1 MKKIDSKT
9 KRPASKPKTAAE
21 TVRKSKNA
29 PDILQKRIDFNI
41 SLCKKS
47 NGMKINLQRAAQNV
61 VELQR
66 GLTGSRALAGNGYMQ
81 KGASLQAYLLYYWPV
96 SYAQTKAALQKAP
109 RFFERVAEISG
120 LAGTSGNAGT
130 ASKAKRRAVRV
141 LDLGSGPAPASCS
154 LADLAQGRGEQNMAF
169 EFCLCD
175 SSGDALSLGK
185 KILEAAYAKN
195 ASVETRVCNLENV
208 FQPKNG
214 APEIAGKPQIA
225 GSAQS
230 AGKPK
235 NGAAFLDGKKF
246 DFIIASHSLNEL
258 WKGQK
263 KRGEKIAAL
272 LKNLSA
278 CLDDGGLMLLME
290 PALLATSRALIE
302 ARDSLIASGLKVASP
317 CLQSASPC
325 PALENPNA
333 TCHAQFDWEMPQIVA
348 DLAALAGLNRADV
361 KMTYFVFEKAVAGS
375 FGQEG
380 DFGNGENS
388 LQDQKDGG
396 PDFGLATETGLATAP
411 SLANICA
418 LVVSEPM
425 LNKAGRVRYVL
436 CDGKARFTLS
446 AKNGDPNAAAQ
457 GFFDLKRYDK
467 IKIAGAQVRS
477 QKGEPL
483 SLGFDD
489 NTRLEFLL

>member
-21 TVRKSKNA
+21 TVRKPKNA

-96 SYAQTKAALQKAP
+96 SYAQTKAVLQKAP
-109 RFFERVAEISG
+109 SFFERVAEISG
-120 LAGTSGNAGT
+120 SAGTSGNAGT
-130 ASKAKRRAVRV
+130 ASKAKKRAIRV

-195 ASVETRVCNLENV
+195 ASVETRVCNLENL
-208 FQPKNG
+208 FQ
-214 APEIAGKPQIA
+214 
-225 GSAQS
+225 
-230 AGKPK
+230 PK

-272 LKNLSA
+272 LKNFSA

-317 CLQSASPC
+317 CFQSASPC

-333 TCHAQFDWEMPQIVA
+333 TCHAQFDWEMPKIVA

-361 KMTYFVFEKAVAGS
+361 KMTYFIFEKAVADS

-388 LQDQKDGG
+388 MQDQKV
-396 PDFGLATETGLATAP
+396 A
-411 SLANICA
+411 A

-436 CDGKARFTLS
+436 CDGKARFT
-446 AKNGDPNAAAQ
+446 
-457 GFFDLKRYDK
+457 FDLKRYDK

-483 SLGFDD
+483 SLGFDEK
-489 NTRLEFLL
+489 TRLEFLL

>member
-1 MKKIDSKT
+1 MKKIDSKP

-21 TVRKSKNA
+21 TVRKPKNA

-130 ASKAKRRAVRV
+130 ASKAKKRAVRV

-208 FQPKNG
+208 FQ
-214 APEIAGKPQIA
+214 
-225 GSAQS
+225 
-230 AGKPK
+230 PK

-361 KMTYFVFEKAVAGS
+361 KMTYFVFEKAGAGG

-388 LQDQKDGG
+388 LQDQKGGG
-396 PDFGLATETGLATAP
+396 PDFGLATVPDFSTVPSLVEAPDFCLATETG
-411 SLANICA
+411 LANICA

-483 SLGFDD
+483 SLGFDE

>member
-1 MKKIDSKT
+1 MKKFDSKT

-21 TVRKSKNA
+21 TVRKPKNA

-120 LAGTSGNAGT
+120 SAGTSGNAGT
-130 ASKAKRRAVRV
+130 ASKAKKRAVRV

-246 DFIIASHSLNEL
+246 DFIITSHSLNEL

-302 ARDSLIASGLKVASP
+302 ARDSLIVSGLKVASP

-361 KMTYFVFEKAVAGS
+361 KMTYFVFERGAS
-375 FGQEG
+375 LGQEG

-388 LQDQKDGG
+388 LQDQKGG
-396 PDFGLATETGLATAP
+396 SPDFGLATETGLATAP
-411 SLANICA
+411 GLANICA

-446 AKNGDPNAAAQ
+446 AKNGDHNAAAQ

-489 NTRLEFLL
+489 NTRLDVL

>member
-1 MKKIDSKT
+1 MKSATENNRKPKNTPKT
-9 KRPASKPKTAAE
+9 DGKPKTAPKTVRKPKTAPKTDSKPKTAPK
-21 TVRKSKNA
+21 KSA

-47 NGMKINLQRAAQNV
+47 NGMKITLQRAAQNV

-81 KGASLQAYLLYYWPV
+81 KGESLQAYLLYYWPV
-96 SYAQTKAALQKAP
+96 SYAQTKAALQKVP
-109 RFFERVAEISG
+109 RFFERVAEFS
-120 LAGTSGNAGT
+120 SQ
-130 ASKAKRRAVRV
+130 AKKRAIRV

-263 KRGEKIAAL
+263 NRGEKIAAL
-272 LKNLSA
+272 LESLA
-278 CLDDGGLMLLME
+278 GLLDDGGLMLLME

-348 DLAALAGLNRADV
+348 DLARFAGLNRADV

-388 LQDQKDGG
+388 LQDQKV
-396 PDFGLATETGLATAP
+396 A
-411 SLANICA
+411 A

-446 AKNGDPNAAAQ
+446 AKNGDHNAAAQ

-467 IKIAGAQVRS
+467 IQIAGAQVRS

>member
-1 MKKIDSKT
+1 MKKIDSKA

-21 TVRKSKNA
+21 TVRKPKNA

-120 LAGTSGNAGT
+120 SAGTSGNAGT

-272 LKNLSA
+272 LKNLSD

-361 KMTYFVFEKAVAGS
+361 KMTYFVFERGAS
-375 FGQEG
+375 LGQEG

-388 LQDQKDGG
+388 LQDQKGGG

-436 CDGKARFTLS
+436 CDGRARFTLS

>member
-1 MKKIDSKT
+1 MKSALEKI
-9 KRPASKPKTAAE
+9 RKP
-21 TVRKSKNA
+21 KNA

-120 LAGTSGNAGT
+120 SAGTSGNAGT

-214 APEIAGKPQIA
+214 APEIAGKH
-225 GSAQS
+225 
-230 AGKPK
+230 K

-388 LQDQKDGG
+388 LQDQKGGG

>member
-1 MKKIDSKT
+1 MKKIDSKP
-9 KRPASKPKTAAE
+9 KRPASKP
-21 TVRKSKNA
+21 KNA

-96 SYAQTKAALQKAP
+96 SYSQTKAALQKAP

-120 LAGTSGNAGT
+120 LAGTFGNAGT
-130 ASKAKRRAVRV
+130 ASKAKKRAVRV

-175 SSGDALSLGK
+175 SSGDALRLGK

-208 FQPKNG
+208 FQ
-214 APEIAGKPQIA
+214 
-225 GSAQS
+225 
-230 AGKPK
+230 PK

-278 CLDDGGLMLLME
+278 CLDDSGLMLLME

-302 ARDSLIASGLKVASP
+302 ARDSLIASGLKLASP

-348 DLAALAGLNRADV
+348 DLAAFAGLNRADV

-388 LQDQKDGG
+388 LQDQKGGG
-396 PDFGLATETGLATAP
+396 PDFDLATETGLATAP

-489 NTRLEFLL
+489 NTRLDVL

>member
-1 MKKIDSKT
+1 MKKT
-9 KRPASKPKTAAE
+9 NSKP
-21 TVRKSKNA
+21 KNA

-109 RFFERVAEISG
+109 RFFERVVEISG
-120 LAGTSGNAGT
+120 SAGTSGNAGT
-130 ASKAKRRAVRV
+130 ASKAKKRAIRV

-195 ASVETRVCNLENV
+195 ASVETRVCNLENI
-208 FQPKNG
+208 FQ
-214 APEIAGKPQIA
+214 
-225 GSAQS
+225 
-230 AGKPK
+230 PK

-263 KRGEKIAAL
+263 KRGEKIATL
-272 LKNLSA
+272 LKNLSD

-317 CLQSASPC
+317 CLQSESPC

-361 KMTYFVFEKAVAGS
+361 KMTYFIFERGAS
-375 FGQEG
+375 LGQEG

-388 LQDQKDGG
+388 LQDQKV
-396 PDFGLATETGLATAP
+396 A
-411 SLANICA
+411 A

-467 IKIAGAQVRS
+467 IQIAGAQIRS

-483 SLGFDD
+483 SLGFDEK
-489 NTRLEFLL
+489 TRLEFLL

>member
-21 TVRKSKNA
+21 TVRKPKNA

-41 SLCKKS
+41 SLCKKT

-120 LAGTSGNAGT
+120 SAGTFGNAGT
-130 ASKAKRRAVRV
+130 ASKAKKRAVRV

-214 APEIAGKPQIA
+214 A
-225 GSAQS
+225 
-230 AGKPK
+230 
-235 NGAAFLDGKKF
+235 AFLDGKKF
-246 DFIIASHSLNEL
+246 DFITASHSLNEL

-361 KMTYFVFEKAVAGS
+361 KMTYFVFGRNGS
-375 FGQEG
+375 QCQEVV
-380 DFGNGENS
+380 
-388 LQDQKDGG
+388 QDQKV
-396 PDFGLATETGLATAP
+396 A
-411 SLANICA
+411 A

-483 SLGFDD
+483 SLGFDE

>member
-1 MKKIDSKT
+1 MKKIDSKA

-21 TVRKSKNA
+21 TVRKPKNSS
-29 PDILQKRIDFNI
+29 DRLQKRIDFNI

-109 RFFERVAEISG
+109 SFFERVAEISG
-120 LAGTSGNAGT
+120 SAGTFGNAGT

-141 LDLGSGPAPASCS
+141 LDLGSGPSPASCS

-214 APEIAGKPQIA
+214 A
-225 GSAQS
+225 
-230 AGKPK
+230 
-235 NGAAFLDGKKF
+235 AFLDGKKF

-263 KRGEKIAAL
+263 KRGEKIAGL
-272 LKNLSA
+272 LKNLSD

-302 ARDSLIASGLKVASP
+302 ARDSLIASGLKVAAP

-325 PALENPNA
+325 P
-333 TCHAQFDWEMPQIVA
+333 
-348 DLAALAGLNRADV
+348 
-361 KMTYFVFEKAVAGS
+361 
-375 FGQEG
+375 
-380 DFGNGENS
+380 
-388 LQDQKDGG
+388 
-396 PDFGLATETGLATAP
+396 
-411 SLANICA
+411 
-418 LVVSEPM
+418 
-425 LNKAGRVRYVL
+425 
-436 CDGKARFTLS
+436 
-446 AKNGDPNAAAQ
+446 
-457 GFFDLKRYDK
+457 
-467 IKIAGAQVRS
+467 
-477 QKGEPL
+477 
-483 SLGFDD
+483 
-489 NTRLEFLL
+489 

>member
-1 MKKIDSKT
+1 MKKIDSKP

-21 TVRKSKNA
+21 TVRKPKNA

-120 LAGTSGNAGT
+120 SAGTFGNAGT
-130 ASKAKRRAVRV
+130 ASKAKKRAVRV

-208 FQPKNG
+208 FQ
-214 APEIAGKPQIA
+214 
-225 GSAQS
+225 
-230 AGKPK
+230 PK

-361 KMTYFVFEKAVAGS
+361 KMTYFVFEKAGAGS

-388 LQDQKDGG
+388 LQDQKSGG

-425 LNKAGRVRYVL
+425 LNKAGRIRYVL
-436 CDGKARFTLS
+436 CDGKSRFTLS

-483 SLGFDD
+483 SLGFDE

>member
-1 MKKIDSKT
+1 MKKT
-9 KRPASKPKTAAE
+9 NSKP
-21 TVRKSKNA
+21 KNA

-109 RFFERVAEISG
+109 RFFERVVEISG
-120 LAGTSGNAGT
+120 SAGTSGNAGT
-130 ASKAKRRAVRV
+130 ASKAKKRAIRV

-195 ASVETRVCNLENV
+195 ASVETRVCNLENI
-208 FQPKNG
+208 FQ
-214 APEIAGKPQIA
+214 
-225 GSAQS
+225 
-230 AGKPK
+230 PK

-263 KRGEKIAAL
+263 KRGKKIAAL

-317 CLQSASPC
+317 CLQSESPC

-361 KMTYFVFEKAVAGS
+361 KMTYFIFERGAS
-375 FGQEG
+375 LGQEG

-388 LQDQKDGG
+388 LQDQKV
-396 PDFGLATETGLATAP
+396 A
-411 SLANICA
+411 A

-483 SLGFDD
+483 SLGFDEK
-489 NTRLEFLL
+489 TRLEFLL

>member
-1 MKKIDSKT
+1 MKKT
-9 KRPASKPKTAAE
+9 NSKP
-21 TVRKSKNA
+21 KNA

-109 RFFERVAEISG
+109 RFFERVVEISG
-120 LAGTSGNAGT
+120 SAGTSGNAGT
-130 ASKAKRRAVRV
+130 ASKAKKRAIRV

-195 ASVETRVCNLENV
+195 ASVETRVCNLENI
-208 FQPKNG
+208 FQ
-214 APEIAGKPQIA
+214 
-225 GSAQS
+225 
-230 AGKPK
+230 PK

-263 KRGEKIAAL
+263 KRGKKIAAL
-272 LKNLSA
+272 LKNLST

-317 CLQSASPC
+317 CLQSESPC

-361 KMTYFVFEKAVAGS
+361 KMTYFIFERGAS
-375 FGQEG
+375 LGQEG

-388 LQDQKDGG
+388 LQDQKV
-396 PDFGLATETGLATAP
+396 A
-411 SLANICA
+411 A

-467 IKIAGAQVRS
+467 IQIAGAQIRS

-483 SLGFDD
+483 SLGFDEK
-489 NTRLEFLL
+489 TRLEFLL

>member
-1 MKKIDSKT
+1 MKKIDSKA

-21 TVRKSKNA
+21 TVRKPKNA

-120 LAGTSGNAGT
+120 SAGTFGNAGT
-130 ASKAKRRAVRV
+130 ASKAKKRAIRV

-195 ASVETRVCNLENV
+195 ASVETRVCNLENI

-214 APEIAGKPQIA
+214 A
-225 GSAQS
+225 
-230 AGKPK
+230 
-235 NGAAFLDGKKF
+235 AFFDGKKF

-333 TCHAQFDWEMPQIVA
+333 TCHAQFDWELPQIVA

-361 KMTYFVFEKAVAGS
+361 KMTYFVFEKAGAGS

-388 LQDQKDGG
+388 LQDQKGGG
-396 PDFGLATETGLATAP
+396 PDFGLATETG
-411 SLANICA
+411 LANICA

-446 AKNGDPNAAAQ
+446 AKNGDPNAAGQ

-477 QKGEPL
+477 QKGDLL

>member
-1 MKKIDSKT
+1 MSKT
-9 KRPASKPKTAAE
+9 DRKPE
-21 TVRKSKNA
+21 QVRKPKNA

-66 GLTGSRALAGNGYMQ
+66 GLTGSRVLAGNGYMQ

-130 ASKAKRRAVRV
+130 ASKAKKRAVRV

-154 LADLAQGRGEQNMAF
+154 LADLAQGRGEQNMNF

-195 ASVETRVCNLENV
+195 ASVETRVCNFENV
-208 FQPKNG
+208 FL
-214 APEIAGKPQIA
+214 
-225 GSAQS
+225 
-230 AGKPK
+230 PK

-272 LKNLSA
+272 LKNLST

-348 DLAALAGLNRADV
+348 DLARLAGLNRADV
-361 KMTYFVFEKAVAGS
+361 KMTYFVFESA
-375 FGQEG
+375 

-388 LQDQKDGG
+388 LQDQKSGG
-396 PDFGLATETGLATAP
+396 PDFGLATVPDFSTVP
-411 SLANICA
+411 SLANIRA

-425 LNKAGRVRYVL
+425 LNKAGRIRYVL
-436 CDGKARFTLS
+436 CDGKSRFTLS
-446 AKNGDPNAAAQ
+446 AKNGDPNAAGQ

-483 SLGFDD
+483 SLGFDEK
-489 NTRLEFLL
+489 TRLEFLL

>member
-1 MKKIDSKT
+1 MKKIDSKA

-21 TVRKSKNA
+21 TVRKPKNA

-109 RFFERVAEISG
+109 SFFERVAEISG
-120 LAGTSGNAGT
+120 SAGTSGNAGT
-130 ASKAKRRAVRV
+130 ASKAKRRAIRV

-214 APEIAGKPQIA
+214 A
-225 GSAQS
+225 
-230 AGKPK
+230 
-235 NGAAFLDGKKF
+235 AFLDGKKF

-302 ARDSLIASGLKVASP
+302 ARDALIASGLKVAAP

-333 TCHAQFDWEMPQIVA
+333 TCHAQFDWDMPQIVA

-388 LQDQKDGG
+388 LQDQKGGG

-411 SLANICA
+411 SLANIRA

-425 LNKAGRVRYVL
+425 LNKAGRIRYVL
-436 CDGKARFTLS
+436 CDGKSRFTLS

-457 GFFDLKRYDK
+457 GFFNLKRYDK
-467 IKIAGAQVRS
+467 IQIAGAQVRS

-483 SLGFDD
+483 SIGFDE

>member
-1 MKKIDSKT
+1 MKKT
-9 KRPASKPKTAAE
+9 NSKPK
-21 TVRKSKNA
+21 NA
-29 PDILQKRIDFNI
+29 SDILQKRIDFNI

-120 LAGTSGNAGT
+120 SAGTSGNAGT

-195 ASVETRVCNLENV
+195 ASVETRVCNLENI
-208 FQPKNG
+208 FQ
-214 APEIAGKPQIA
+214 
-225 GSAQS
+225 
-230 AGKPK
+230 PK

-263 KRGEKIAAL
+263 KCGEKITAL
-272 LKNLSA
+272 LKNLSDY
-278 CLDDGGLMLLME
+278 LDDGGLMLLME

-361 KMTYFVFEKAVAGS
+361 KMTYFVFGRNGS
-375 FGQEG
+375 QCQEVV
-380 DFGNGENS
+380 
-388 LQDQKDGG
+388 QDQKV
-396 PDFGLATETGLATAP
+396 A
-411 SLANICA
+411 A

-483 SLGFDD
+483 SLGFDE

>member
-1 MKKIDSKT
+1 MKKIDSKP

-21 TVRKSKNA
+21 TVRKPKNA

-130 ASKAKRRAVRV
+130 ASKAKKRAVRV

-214 APEIAGKPQIA
+214 A
-225 GSAQS
+225 
-230 AGKPK
+230 
-235 NGAAFLDGKKF
+235 AFLDGKKF

-302 ARDSLIASGLKVASP
+302 ARDALIASGLKVASP

-361 KMTYFVFEKAVAGS
+361 KMTYFVFERGVRL
-375 FGQEG
+375 GQEG

-388 LQDQKDGG
+388 LQDQKSGG
-396 PDFGLATETGLATAP
+396 PDFGLATVPDFSTAP

-446 AKNGDPNAAAQ
+446 AKNGDPNAAGQ

>member
-1 MKKIDSKT
+1 MKSAT
-9 KRPASKPKTAAE
+9 ETNRKP
-21 TVRKSKNA
+21 KNA

-96 SYAQTKAALQKAP
+96 SYAQTKAALQKTP

-120 LAGTSGNAGT
+120 AAETS
-130 ASKAKRRAVRV
+130 SKTKKRAIRV

-195 ASVETRVCNLENV
+195 ASVETNVCNLENA

-214 APEIAGKPQIA
+214 APENAGKPQIA

-375 FGQEG
+375 FCQEG
-380 DFGNGENS
+380 DFGNGDNS
-388 LQDQKDGG
+388 LQDQKSGG

-411 SLANICA
+411 GLANIRA

-483 SLGFDD
+483 SLGFDEK
-489 NTRLEFLL
+489 TRLEFL

>member
-1 MKKIDSKT
+1 MKSALEKI
-9 KRPASKPKTAAE
+9 RKP
-21 TVRKSKNA
+21 KNA

-120 LAGTSGNAGT
+120 SAGTSGNAGT

-208 FQPKNG
+208 FQ
-214 APEIAGKPQIA
+214 
-225 GSAQS
+225 
-230 AGKPK
+230 PK

-388 LQDQKDGG
+388 LQDQKGGG

-446 AKNGDPNAAAQ
+446 AKNGDHNAAAQ

>member
-1 MKKIDSKT
+1 MKKIDSKP
-9 KRPASKPKTAAE
+9 KRPDSKPKTAAE
-21 TVRKSKNA
+21 TVRKPKNA

-214 APEIAGKPQIA
+214 A
-225 GSAQS
+225 
-230 AGKPK
+230 
-235 NGAAFLDGKKF
+235 AFLGGKKF

-290 PALLATSRALIE
+290 PALLATSRVLIE
-302 ARDSLIASGLKVASP
+302 ARDTLIASGLKVASP

-375 FGQEG
+375 FSQEG

-388 LQDQKDGG
+388 LQDQKGGG
-396 PDFGLATETGLATAP
+396 PDFGLATETGLAAAP
-411 SLANICA
+411 GLANICA

-467 IKIAGAQVRS
+467 IQITGAQVRS
-477 QKGEPL
+477 KRGEPL
-483 SLGFDD
+483 SIGFDE
-489 NTRLEFLL
+489 NTRLDVL

>member
-1 MKKIDSKT
+1 MKKIDSKA

-21 TVRKSKNA
+21 TVRKPKNA

-120 LAGTSGNAGT
+120 SAGTSGNAGT

-208 FQPKNG
+208 FQ
-214 APEIAGKPQIA
+214 
-225 GSAQS
+225 
-230 AGKPK
+230 PK

-361 KMTYFVFEKAVAGS
+361 KMTYFVFGRNGS
-375 FGQEG
+375 QCQEVV
-380 DFGNGENS
+380 
-388 LQDQKDGG
+388 QDQKV
-396 PDFGLATETGLATAP
+396 A
-411 SLANICA
+411 A

-483 SLGFDD
+483 SLGFDEK
-489 NTRLEFLL
+489 TRLEFLL

>member
-1 MKKIDSKT
+1 MKKT
-9 KRPASKPKTAAE
+9 NSKP
-21 TVRKSKNA
+21 KNA

-109 RFFERVAEISG
+109 SFFERVAEFS
-120 LAGTSGNAGT
+120 SQ
-130 ASKAKRRAVRV
+130 AKRRAIRI

-195 ASVETRVCNLENV
+195 ASVETRVCNLENI
-208 FQPKNG
+208 FQ
-214 APEIAGKPQIA
+214 
-225 GSAQS
+225 
-230 AGKPK
+230 PK

-263 KRGEKIAAL
+263 KRGEKIADL
-272 LKNLSA
+272 LKNLSD

-302 ARDSLIASGLKVASP
+302 ARDSLIASGLKVAAP

-361 KMTYFVFEKAVAGS
+361 KMTYFVFER
-375 FGQEG
+375 G
-380 DFGNGENS
+380 DFGNGDNS
-388 LQDQKDGG
+388 SQAKE
-396 PDFGLATETGLATAP
+396 AA
-411 SLANICA
+411 A

-467 IKIAGAQVRS
+467 IQIAGAQVRS

-489 NTRLEFLL
+489 NTRLEFL

>member
-1 MKKIDSKT
+1 MKKT
-9 KRPASKPKTAAE
+9 NSKP
-21 TVRKSKNA
+21 KNA

-96 SYAQTKAALQKAP
+96 SYAQTKAALQKTP
-109 RFFERVAEISG
+109 RFFERVAEFS
-120 LAGTSGNAGT
+120 SQ
-130 ASKAKRRAVRV
+130 AKRRAIRI

-195 ASVETRVCNLENV
+195 ASVETRVCNLENI
-208 FQPKNG
+208 FQ
-214 APEIAGKPQIA
+214 
-225 GSAQS
+225 
-230 AGKPK
+230 PK

-263 KRGEKIAAL
+263 KRGEKIADL
-272 LKNLSA
+272 LKNLSD

-302 ARDSLIASGLKVASP
+302 ARDSLIASGLKVAAP

-361 KMTYFVFEKAVAGS
+361 KMTYFVFER
-375 FGQEG
+375 G

-388 LQDQKDGG
+388 LQDQKV
-396 PDFGLATETGLATAP
+396 A
-411 SLANICA
+411 A

-436 CDGKARFTLS
+436 CDGKSRFTLS

-467 IKIAGAQVRS
+467 IQIIGAQVRS

>member
-1 MKKIDSKT
+1 MKKT
-9 KRPASKPKTAAE
+9 NSKPK
-21 TVRKSKNA
+21 NA
-29 PDILQKRIDFNI
+29 SDILQKRIDFNI

-109 RFFERVAEISG
+109 SFFERVAEISG
-120 LAGTSGNAGT
+120 SAGTSGNAGT

-230 AGKPK
+230 AVKPK
-235 NGAAFLDGKKF
+235 NGTAFLDGKKF

-272 LKNLSA
+272 LESLA
-278 CLDDGGLMLLME
+278 GLLDDGGLMLLME

-302 ARDSLIASGLKVASP
+302 ARDSLIASGLKVAAP
-317 CLQSASPC
+317 CLQSAGPC

-388 LQDQKDGG
+388 MQDQKV
-396 PDFGLATETGLATAP
+396 A
-411 SLANICA
+411 A

-483 SLGFDD
+483 SLGFDEK
-489 NTRLEFLL
+489 TRLEFLL

>member
-1 MKKIDSKT
+1 MKKT
-9 KRPASKPKTAAE
+9 NSKPKNT
-21 TVRKSKNA
+21 S
-29 PDILQKRIDFNI
+29 DILQKRIDFNI

-96 SYAQTKAALQKAP
+96 SYAQTKAALQKVP
-109 RFFERVAEISG
+109 SFFERVAEISG
-120 LAGTSGNAGT
+120 SAGTSGNAGT
-130 ASKAKRRAVRV
+130 ASKAKKRAVRV

-208 FQPKNG
+208 FQPK
-214 APEIAGKPQIA
+214 
-225 GSAQS
+225 S
-230 AGKPK
+230 
-235 NGAAFLDGKKF
+235 GAAFLDGKKF

-272 LKNLSA
+272 LKNLSD

-302 ARDSLIASGLKVASP
+302 ARDSLIASGLKVTSP

-361 KMTYFVFEKAVAGS
+361 KMTYFVFEKAVAGN
-375 FGQEG
+375 FAQEG

-388 LQDQKDGG
+388 LQDQKGGG
-396 PDFGLATETGLATAP
+396 PDFGFATETGLATAP

-436 CDGKARFTLS
+436 CDGRARFTLS

-483 SLGFDD
+483 SLGFDE

>member
-9 KRPASKPKTAAE
+9 KRPPSKPKTAAE
-21 TVRKSKNA
+21 TVRKPKNA

-130 ASKAKRRAVRV
+130 ASKAKKRAIRI

-154 LADLAQGRGEQNMAF
+154 LADLAQGRGEQNMNF

-195 ASVETRVCNLENV
+195 ASVETRVCNLENL

-214 APEIAGKPQIA
+214 APEI
-225 GSAQS
+225 

-388 LQDQKDGG
+388 LQDQKGGG
-396 PDFGLATETGLATAP
+396 PDFGLATETGLAAAP

-446 AKNGDPNAAAQ
+446 AKNGDHNAAAQ

-467 IKIAGAQVRS
+467 IKIAGAQARS

>member
-1 MKKIDSKT
+1 MKKIDSKA

-21 TVRKSKNA
+21 TVRKPKNA

-120 LAGTSGNAGT
+120 SAGTFGDAGT
-130 ASKAKRRAVRV
+130 ASKAKKRAVRV

-214 APEIAGKPQIA
+214 A
-225 GSAQS
+225 
-230 AGKPK
+230 
-235 NGAAFLDGKKF
+235 AFFDGKKF

-361 KMTYFVFEKAVAGS
+361 KMTYFIFGRNGS
-375 FGQEG
+375 QCQEVV
-380 DFGNGENS
+380 
-388 LQDQKDGG
+388 QDQKV
-396 PDFGLATETGLATAP
+396 A
-411 SLANICA
+411 A

-483 SLGFDD
+483 SLGFDE
-489 NTRLEFLL
+489 NTWLEFLL

>member
-1 MKKIDSKT
+1 M
-9 KRPASKPKTAAE
+9 
-21 TVRKSKNA
+21 V
-29 PDILQKRIDFNI
+29 L
-41 SLCKKS
+41 
-47 NGMKINLQRAAQNV
+47 
-61 VELQR
+61 
-66 GLTGSRALAGNGYMQ
+66 Q

-120 LAGTSGNAGT
+120 SAGTSGNAGT
-130 ASKAKRRAVRV
+130 ASKAKRRAVRI

-154 LADLAQGRGEQNMAF
+154 LADLAQGRGEQNMVF

-195 ASVETRVCNLENV
+195 ASVETRVCNLENL

-214 APEIAGKPQIA
+214 VPEIAGKPQIA

-388 LQDQKDGG
+388 LQDQKGGG
-396 PDFGLATETGLATAP
+396 PDFCLATETGLATAP

-446 AKNGDPNAAAQ
+446 AKNGDPNAAVQ

-467 IKIAGAQVRS
+467 IKITGAQVRS
-477 QKGEPL
+477 QKGDPL
-483 SLGFDD
+483 SLGFDE

>member
-1 MKKIDSKT
+1 MKSAT
-9 KRPASKPKTAAE
+9 ETNRKP
-21 TVRKSKNA
+21 KNA

-96 SYAQTKAALQKAP
+96 SYAQTKAALQKTP

-120 LAGTSGNAGT
+120 AAETS
-130 ASKAKRRAVRV
+130 SKTKKRAIRV

-195 ASVETRVCNLENV
+195 ASVETRVCNLENI

-225 GSAQS
+225 GSAQN

-263 KRGEKIAAL
+263 KRGEKIAGL

-302 ARDSLIASGLKVASP
+302 ARDALIASGLKVASP

-325 PALENPNA
+325 PALENTNA
-333 TCHAQFDWEMPQIVA
+333 TCHAQFDWEMPKIVA
-348 DLAALAGLNRADV
+348 DLASLAGLNRADV

-380 DFGNGENS
+380 DFGNGDNS
-388 LQDQKDGG
+388 LQDQKGGG

-483 SLGFDD
+483 SLGFDEK
-489 NTRLEFLL
+489 TRLEFL